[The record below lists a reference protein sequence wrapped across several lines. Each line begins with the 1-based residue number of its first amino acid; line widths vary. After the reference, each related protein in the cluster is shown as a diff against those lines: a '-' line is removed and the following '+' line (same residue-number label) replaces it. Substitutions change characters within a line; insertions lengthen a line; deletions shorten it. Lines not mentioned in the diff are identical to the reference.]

1 MGANK
6 MSQLPER
13 HEIPSELKWKLEDIY
28 SSNELW
34 EQDLAKARDSK
45 GRILALQGTI
55 TSGEALL
62 KALQVRD
69 EISQLMDGLFVY
81 ARMRKDEN
89 NADPLY
95 QGYADQAQSVA
106 VGLRSAMAFLE
117 PEILSLE
124 PQQVLGWVDQIPELE
139 LYRHYLENILRM
151 KAHTLPAEQ
160 EQLLAAAGELAQI
173 PGNIFTMFNNADLEF
188 PQVKNDAGEMVELT
202 HGRYIQLL
210 ESQKQEVRK
219 GAFEAMY
226 ETYSSWKNTLG
237 ATYVGAVKKE
247 LYFAKARKY
256 DSSLEAALDQDNI
269 KPEVYMNLIDS
280 IHDHLHLLH
289 RYVGLRKKL
298 LGLDELH
305 MYDLYVP
312 MVGDEHMEIPR
323 EEAITMVQAGLHPL
337 GEQYL
342 TDLSRSFEDG
352 WIDWLENRGKTSGA
366 YSWGTYGV
374 HPYVLMNYQDNL
386 DNVFTLAHELG
397 HAMHTFYSNQNQE
410 YVNSQYTIFVAEVA
424 STLNESLLMD
434 DLLKKTQDPKK
445 RAYLLN
451 HYLEQFRGTVFRQTM
466 FAEFEMIVHGKVGQ
480 GESVTAEQLSE
491 IYYDLNKK
499 YFGEEIVVDQLIAME
514 WARIPHFY
522 RPFYVYKYATG
533 FSAAVSLAQQILEEG
548 EPAVERYLG
557 FLSGGGSDYPLN
569 LLMGAGVDM
578 SKPEPIIQAMDVFE
592 ELLNELEELS
602 KGHLQA

>member
-1 MGANK
+1 

-269 KPEVYMNLIDS
+269 KPEVYTNLIDS

>member
-1 MGANK
+1 

-602 KGHLQA
+602 KGHLQS

>member
-1 MGANK
+1 